1 VLGTLPRL
9 APYLEEEPGGSL
21 SIRVPHS
28 RIPTGL
34 LIVTEGDEITIG
46 FKQWHT
52 HGDMLGGNSPDEHIQ
67 AALEFIRSIVEDEVQ
82 LVISYVDGAFEDAWV
97 TDDPAK
103 EERYC
108 QPNEE
113 LLFGTWSELAA

>member
-1 VLGTLPRL
+1 MHL
-9 APYLEEEPGGSL
+9 
-21 SIRVPHS
+21 
-28 RIPTGL
+28 L
-34 LIVTEGDEITIG
+34 LIGDDLGLNGAKPLCTTGTARRGRDSPSITIG

-52 HGDMLGGNSPDEHIQ
+52 HGDMLGDNSTDEHIQ

-113 LLFGTWSELAA
+113 LLVGTWSELAA